1 MKYIVAGESNVNE
14 ADGWSTFLKCWLLT
28 RGPVHN
34 PQNKIILSN
43 LEAACIIGLQHSA
56 LKLAIF
62 SGLSSLLCF
71 DPCFPLE
78 GCAPSNLSSCTEC
91 PILEMKEI

>member
-1 MKYIVAGESNVNE
+1 MKHIVAGESNINE
-14 ADGWSTFLKCWLLT
+14 ADGWSTFLKCWLLA

-62 SGLSSLLCF
+62 SGLSSSFSVLTLVSLLRVV
-71 DPCFPLE
+71 LHQIS
-78 GCAPSNLSSCTEC
+78 AAVLSVPSL
-91 PILEMKEI
+91 K